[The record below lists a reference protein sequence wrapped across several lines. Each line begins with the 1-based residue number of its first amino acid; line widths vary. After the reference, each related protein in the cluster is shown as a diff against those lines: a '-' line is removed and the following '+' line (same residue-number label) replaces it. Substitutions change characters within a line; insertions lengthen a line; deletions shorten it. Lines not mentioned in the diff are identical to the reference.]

1 MEAIRVRA
9 GSSLELLGKR
19 RSLTLRQFRAGLRL
33 EASYRLG
40 VLGLHGGGGGG
51 PSPGGFADARQ
62 AAAQDY
68 AQARDAIGGRLW
80 PVVWGVVCDDR
91 SVQEVS
97 FERHINPTA
106 CMALLKLALDLL
118 ADHYRIP
125 EGT

>member
-19 RSLTLRQFRAGLRL
+19 RSLTLRQFKAGARL

-40 VLGLHGGGGGG
+40 VMGLHGCGDGGL
-51 PSPGGFADARQ
+51 SVGGFSDARL

-68 AQARDAIGGRLW
+68 AQARDALGGRLW
-80 PVVWGVVCDDR
+80 PVVWGVVCGDQ
-91 SVQEVS
+91 SVQEVA
-97 FERHINPTA
+97 FERQINPTA

-118 ADHYRIP
+118 ADHYRLP